1 MEVKE
6 FLQNII
12 DEEYKRYLDGVY
24 EESAEIIEDNSNVF
38 INKEDY
44 EALIGGMIFSQIL
57 KNDKTIYGTYMDVIN
72 ENERVVHIVEVNP
85 MIAFEENYKELEEDY
100 ELNGLIKDYTIKET
114 GFIIKMQREEKDIDD
129 VMYVCNFKPI
139 LVKKG
144 E

>member
-85 MIAFEENYKELEEDY
+85 MIDIKNQTGRVGCEL
-100 ELNGLIKDYTIKET
+100 
-114 GFIIKMQREEKDIDD
+114 
-129 VMYVCNFKPI
+129 I
-139 LVKKG
+139 LSTLGKVVY
-144 E
+144 